1 GNNSLRYL
9 EFRVG
14 AFDFQT
20 SQQNPNR
27 YTPEKAPDPTKN
39 QNTKTPT
46 KKNELPKTGET
57 YQVSWML
64 VGLLLVGIV
73 VVVYRRQK
81 RK

>member
-1 GNNSLRYL
+1 MSKIKTEHWKRK
-9 EFRVG
+9 
-14 AFDFQT
+14 QIT
-20 SQQNPNR
+20 NR
-27 YTPEKAPDPTKN
+27 YTPEKAPDPAKN